1 MEYRVSLYRRIV
13 ERYNTPSDRS
23 TDRKIKKIGKEFLGE
38 VVLNFVPRV
47 DDVIQLDP
55 EVYYKVKEVI
65 LNCVNNE
72 TEYIFT
78 HICCEVV
85 KYRDSV
91 LCRNGSDVFEEPHCP
106 VTSLEDFDFVD

>member
-13 ERYNTPSDRS
+13 ERYNTPSDRN

-47 DDVIQLDP
+47 DDVLQLDQG
-55 EVYYKVKEVI
+55 VYYKVKEVI

-85 KYRDSV
+85 KYRDNV

-106 VTSLEDFDFVD
+106 ITSLKDFDFVD